1 MMTDEFNPYRSGH
14 GYSVK
19 VIALRF
25 SDSTAKSGSEMWSK
39 RLSRGDARKDMIRQ
53 ENEYVR
59 TMDYIKILNDNITR
73 YKRILASNRLKSDT
87 VDSDVKNIISKV
99 SAAMPKLFEQT
110 VSWVR
115 SVSNALSALMT
126 NFENYTRYRNE
137 LNDNET
143 NNPWMSRSWIEVTVP
158 ENIKT
163 NKDKISKYIDEING
177 YLNKLS

>member
-25 SDSTAKSGSEMWSK
+25 SSSTAKSGSEVWDK
-39 RLSRGDARKDMIRQ
+39 RLGRGDARKGMIRQ

-99 SAAMPKLFEQT
+99 SAAMPKLFEQN

-126 NFENYTRYRNE
+126 NFENYTRHRNE
-137 LNDNET
+137 LNDNEA
-143 NNPWMSRSWIEVTVP
+143 NNPWMSRSWVDVCK
-158 ENIKT
+158 ENIKID
-163 NKDKISKYIDEING
+163 KDKISKYIDEING

>member
-25 SDSTAKSGSEMWSK
+25 SDSTAKSGSEMWDK
-39 RLSRGDARKDMIRQ
+39 RLGRGDARKDMIRQ

-99 SAAMPKLFEQT
+99 SAAMPKLFEQN

-115 SVSNALSALMT
+115 SVSNTLSAMMT

-137 LNDNET
+137 LNNNEV
-143 NNPWMSRSWIEVTVP
+143 NNPWMSRSWVDVCK

>member
-1 MMTDEFNPYRSGH
+1 MMTDTFNPYRSGH

-25 SDSTAKSGSEMWSK
+25 SDSTAKSGSEMWYK
-39 RLSRGDARKDMIRQ
+39 RLGRGDARKDMIRQ

-73 YKRILASNRLKSDT
+73 YKRIIASNRLKSDT
-87 VDSDVKNIISKV
+87 VESDMKNIISKV
-99 SAAMPKLFEQT
+99 SAAMPKLFEQN
-110 VSWVR
+110 VDWVR
-115 SVSNALSALMT
+115 SVSNSLSVMMS
-126 NFENYTRYRNE
+126 NFESYRRYRDD

-143 NNPWMSRSWIEVTVP
+143 NNPWMSRSWVEVSK
-158 ENIKT
+158 ENIK
-163 NKDKISKYIDEING
+163 NSKDKILKCIDEING

>member
-25 SDSTAKSGSEMWSK
+25 SDSTAKSGSEMWDK
-39 RLSRGDARKDMIRQ
+39 RLGRGDARKDMIRQ

-99 SAAMPKLFEQT
+99 SAAMPKLFEQN

-115 SVSNALSALMT
+115 SVSNALSAMMT

-137 LNDNET
+137 LNDNEA

-163 NKDKISKYIDEING
+163 SKDKISKYIDEING